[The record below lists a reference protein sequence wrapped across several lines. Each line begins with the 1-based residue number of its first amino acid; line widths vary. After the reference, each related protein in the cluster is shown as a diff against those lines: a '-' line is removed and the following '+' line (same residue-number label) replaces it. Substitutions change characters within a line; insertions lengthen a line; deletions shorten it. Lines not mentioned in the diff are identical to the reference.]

1 MSCFIYITLYYYH
14 TLRIRTKP
22 PRRPLTHSCVRTI
35 GYYLQLSDTH
45 CPGGVT
51 WRRRPVARYYYNA
64 VLHRVAYVYI
74 YMSVCVFVC
83 KHIQRSPTTTT
94 TTTGAPVGVGE

>member
-22 PRRPLTHSCVRTI
+22 PRRPLTHSLCSDNRTR
-35 GYYLQLSDTH
+35 TVH
-45 CPGGVT
+45 GGVT
-51 WRRRPVARYYYNA
+51 WRRPVARYYYNA

-74 YMSVCVFVC
+74 YMSVCVCVC

-94 TTTGAPVGVGE
+94 TGAPVGVGE

>member
-22 PRRPLTHSCVRTI
+22 PRRPLTHSCVS
-35 GYYLQLSDTH
+35 GQSDTICNYRTRTVH
-45 CPGGVT
+45 GGVT

-74 YMSVCVFVC
+74 YMSVCVS
-83 KHIQRSPTTTT
+83 KHIQRSPTT